1 MRNIYKVIT
10 TILFCC
16 ISKLVIGQNGTLAGK
31 VIDEKGTAVGYANV
45 RLIRA
50 SDTSFIGGVISG
62 NDGDFSIKSP
72 AAGSYFLRVS
82 AIGFAELKSPV
93 FEVNDTAFVK
103 NFGSIAI
110 TSTMKKLQEVT
121 VKSLR
126 PSIVQLADRMV
137 VSIEGTA
144 LAAGNTAFD
153 VL

>member
-93 FEVNDTAFVK
+93 FEVM
-103 NFGSIAI
+103 I
-110 TSTMKKLQEVT
+110 
-121 VKSLR
+121 
-126 PSIVQLADRMV
+126 QL
-137 VSIEGTA
+137 
-144 LAAGNTAFD
+144 L
-153 VL
+153 